1 MCHINNVMIKK
12 TLTSHYQSLV
22 ALIALS
28 AISLLFGVTFNLYG
42 HIVKV
47 AAVQENSNGNS
58 TTMSSTNNNTIQL
71 SVKEKS
77 GVYKWLNSTSGKT
90 NPTLNLLANTNN
102 LIQIKNPTD
111 TKHELVIELQG
122 KELKSSGDISP
133 NSSRQMSFMTNM
145 TGTLQYHCEYHPTT
159 MKGTIKVVARP

>member
-1 MCHINNVMIKK
+1 MIIKR
-12 TLTSHYQSLV
+12 TLTSHQQSLV
-22 ALIALS
+22 ILTALS
-28 AISLLFGVTFNLYG
+28 VISLLFGMTFNLYG
-42 HIVKV
+42 YLIKV
-47 AAVQENSNGNS
+47 AAVQENSNGDSTATNS
-58 TTMSSTNNNTIQL
+58 TNNTNNNTIQL

-77 GVYKWLNSTSGKT
+77 EVYKWLNSTSGKT
-90 NPTLNLLANTNN
+90 NPTLRFLANTNN

-111 TKHELVIELQG
+111 TKHELIIDSQG

-159 MKGTIKVVARP
+159 MKGTIKVVANP

>member
-1 MCHINNVMIKK
+1 MIIKK
-12 TLTSHYQSLV
+12 TLTSHQQSLV
-22 ALIALS
+22 ILTALS
-28 AISLLFGVTFNLYG
+28 VISLLFGMTFNLYG
-42 HIVKV
+42 YLIKV
-47 AAVQENSNGNS
+47 AAVQENSNGDSTATNS
-58 TTMSSTNNNTIQL
+58 TNNTNNNTIQL

-77 GVYKWLNSTSGKT
+77 EVYKWLNSTSGKT
-90 NPTLNLLANTNN
+90 NPTLRLLANTNN

-111 TKHELVIELQG
+111 TKHELIIDLQG

-159 MKGTIKVVARP
+159 MKGTIKVVASH